1 MSETARNADAGRSI
15 EDVQRSEERLARI
28 VGLSADA
35 IICIDEEQTIT
46 LFNEGA
52 ERTFLC
58 KATDIIGRKLTQLI
72 PQRYRQAH
80 GGHVAGFAGGAPGS
94 RHMADRQAV
103 FGLRANGEEFPA
115 DASISKIV
123 VGGEAVYTVVLRDV
137 TDRFQREQERRIE
150 SDRLKQA
157 MDAGRIGG
165 FELDQQ
171 HDRVRL
177 FGHARSILGISDGEI
192 STERWFSLIH
202 PEDGP
207 RMADA
212 IRHAARAGHQV
223 EMECRIRRGDGARRW
238 VRAIAARTGGDEPWP
253 RLFGAIQDVT
263 EQKALQQLLEERVA
277 ERTQALEAEI
287 VRREL
292 AQDTLVRVQRMEAYG
307 QLTGGIAHDFNNL
320 LTVIGGN
327 LALLE
332 DQIAEPR
339 HARILKRA
347 TDAVDMGSRLTRRLL
362 SFASRSRL
370 EPQVLNLN
378 DQVVGVIDL
387 LRRTIGEG
395 IAISSELAPDLGRVR
410 ADASEIENAILN
422 LAINARD
429 AMSGGG
435 QLVIETANVALE
447 AGEARPAGIEHLAA
461 GRYVRLSVSDTGVG
475 MAPEVLARAFEPF
488 FTTKEPGQG
497 TGLGLASIYGFA
509 RQSQGGVTLE
519 SEPGKGTMV
528 SIYLPDLGMAGASGA
543 APASAAKAASSSSTI
558 LVVEDN
564 PDVRE
569 VTIERLEQL
578 GYAVL
583 SSASGP
589 DAVALLSRDVKVDL
603 VFSDVMM
610 AGGMSGHDVAS
621 WIAANR
627 PGLRVLLTSGFA
639 GPAAA
644 RPGGPRILSK
654 PYSTTELAEAIAG
667 ALDL

>member
-1 MSETARNADAGRSI
+1 MSETARNAGAGRSI
-15 EDVQRSEERLARI
+15 EDMQRNEERLARI

-35 IICIDEEQTIT
+35 IICIDEQQTIT

-58 KATDIIGRKLTQLI
+58 KATDIIGQKLTRLI
-72 PQRYRQAH
+72 PHRYRQAH

-177 FGHARSILGISDGEI
+177 FGHARSILGIDDAEI

-347 TDAVDMGSRLTRRLL
+347 SDAVDMGSRLTRRLL

-387 LRRTIGEG
+387 LRRTIGES
-395 IAISSELAPDLGRVR
+395 IAIASELAPDLGRVR

-435 QLVIETANVALE
+435 QLVIETANVTLE
-447 AGEARPAGIEHLAA
+447 ADEARPAGIEHLAP
-461 GRYVRLSVSDTGVG
+461 GRYVRLSVSDTGAG

-528 SIYLPDLGMAGASGA
+528 SIYLPDLGMAGEA
-543 APASAAKAASSSSTI
+543 ALSTDSPAKAASAPSTI

-578 GYAVL
+578 GYAVV

-589 DAVALLSRDVKVDL
+589 GAVALLSGGMKVDL

-621 WIAANR
+621 WIEAHR

-644 RPGGPRILSK
+644 RAEGPRILSK
-654 PYSTTELAEAIAG
+654 PYSTAELAEAIAG